1 MNAPPIPHSHPLDLN
16 RLYLKRKL
24 LKLVGAQYH
33 IHGPGSGQEVFLANK
48 KGLKLKEDIRISRNG
63 IEEIHILAR
72 QIMDFKAS
80 YDVFD
85 LSTTP
90 SVRIGVLKRKG
101 WASIVRDEWVVY
113 DANEVAVGS
122 MLEDSML
129 LALVRRFL
137 TALVPQ
143 NYDMFIGSTKVVDFK
158 QNFNPF
164 TYHLNIDFLV
174 PSAQF
179 DRRLGLAAAVLLA
192 SIEGR
197 QSG

>member
-1 MNAPPIPHSHPLDLN
+1 M
-16 RLYLKRKL
+16 
-24 LKLVGAQYH
+24 
-33 IHGPGSGQEVFLANK
+33 ANK